1 MSYAVLKEP
10 PSPPPVEDYLDPA
23 GIVVELL
30 EVEDV
35 VLTLPTVVELPSV
48 NEEFFIDPAA
58 YDEDELDLLEAEL
71 AALAAI

>member
-1 MSYAVLKEP
+1 MSYAALKAPSAAP
-10 PSPPPVEDYLDPA
+10 PAEDYLDPA

-35 VLTLPTVVELPSV
+35 ILTLPTVVELPCV

-71 AALAAI
+71 AAHAAI